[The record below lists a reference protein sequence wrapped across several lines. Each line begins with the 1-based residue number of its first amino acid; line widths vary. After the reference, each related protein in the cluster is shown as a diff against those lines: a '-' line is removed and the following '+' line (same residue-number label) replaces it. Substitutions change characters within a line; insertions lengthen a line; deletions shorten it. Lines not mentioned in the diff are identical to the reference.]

1 MDTPSKSSNDE
12 PRVLKEVDCY
22 ISPAMQKQILLL
34 LYKNREDYHT
44 LDNESIKEA
53 RIKPNLDLLEFV
65 VRDGRS
71 SFVEPVGDQMD
82 TYLLRS
88 NTVTFPRTLLGYF
101 VNDECHFI
109 PLKRDV
115 LVLDTCKEP
124 VKVDK
129 TNQNSD
135 SSTLTAVGPAAFVSA
150 RLRTADANAL
160 RGPMASRRKPA
171 DSDPDV
177 IFLKQQ
183 IQAPWCPVQYK
194 RFNPSEAFERRI
206 PLLYPNDDM
215 PEITRNRVMGPS
227 QEEYVNSLLAAVT
240 PHVLDRNRMEPVK
253 PPTLEELIQT
263 IMIKAQ
269 LIRFDKLVICLRE
282 RFKDPHSVTNATVLQ
297 YLPTYAVLLRGW
309 WVAKSEILYPPY
321 SFSEHSGTPSALLV
335 LARDYIMA
343 VFHRGEHL
351 TRKTISCMTKVPTV
365 EATEM
370 LKSLACKMSTA
381 QKGCANHW
389 EFHPTDYDFIKK
401 YPDIVQ
407 QQQVAW
413 EIRIRQ
419 LCTRLKLEHLVSDGV
434 RRKRNPGQNSGESG
448 SDSETGFKS
457 LVSGVHISTP
467 GKNTNRKRV
476 RQSSVCHTTDTE
488 KNRNSSKSP
497 DSKRIRTQSLSSSYS
512 PPGGLSSPPHSTTT
526 TTTKLS
532 SSLQKDAASSEFCT
546 PISPRS
552 VKLNSPKPKVNNTPV
567 SPEIPDNSQAS
578 SVANSLNNQTV
589 ACKVEPDSPVDGD
602 TGDTAAAATTTTTGV
617 VASVSTADSDVE
629 QAKLKRSPSFQ
640 NFSQSPVMNDCY
652 NDQINGN
659 IELSDRI
666 NPIGDHV
673 DSLRT
678 PLQSVHDTN
687 KDDNSNNSNNNNLL
701 NIDNIN
707 DELPE
712 VFVNNSINFVKN
724 VLNTQPIV
732 ALSALTKIYQ
742 QQLGNFNANF
752 HATFWKNSP
761 PPPPGSES
769 ERELLKTYL
778 LKVLHTI
785 DARELTVCWPTIP
798 TALEKEPLFVI
809 KVAGPECGAVSESIA
824 QFRDIILALYESLP
838 SFKMKDLQE
847 KCPIFPPKGMSE
859 KAMRTF
865 IKQYCIFRHGR
876 YFLRC
881 TVSDD

>member
-1 MDTPSKSSNDE
+1 
-12 PRVLKEVDCY
+12 
-22 ISPAMQKQILLL
+22 MQKQILLL
-34 LYKNREDYHT
+34 LYKNRENYHT

-53 RIKPNLDLLEFV
+53 RIKSNLDLLEFV
-65 VRDGRS
+65 VEDGRS
-71 SFVEPVGDQMD
+71 SFVESVGEQID

-88 NTVTFPRTLLGYF
+88 NTVAFPRTLLGYF

-109 PLKRDV
+109 PLKRDA
-115 LVLDTCKEP
+115 LVLDTCKEAA
-124 VKVDK
+124 KVDK

-135 SSTLTAVGPAAFVSA
+135 SSTSTPVGPAAFVSA
-150 RLRTADANAL
+150 RLRTSDAIAL

-183 IQAPWCPVQYK
+183 VQAPWCPVHYK
-194 RFNPSEAFERRI
+194 RFIPSEAFERRI

-215 PEITRNRVMGPS
+215 PELTRNRVTGPS
-227 QEEYVNSLLAAVT
+227 QEEYVNNLLASVT
-240 PHVLDRNRMEPVK
+240 PHVVDRSRTEPVK
-253 PPTLEELIQT
+253 LPTLGELIQT

-282 RFKDPHSVTNATVLQ
+282 RFKDPHSVTNTSVLQ
-297 YLPTYAVLLRGW
+297 YLPTFAVLLRGW
-309 WVAKSEILYPPY
+309 WVAKSEILYPPN
-321 SFSEHSGTPSALLV
+321 SFSEHSGTPNTLLIR
-335 LARDYIMA
+335 ARDYIMA

-365 EATEM
+365 EATEI
-370 LKSLACKMSTA
+370 LKSLACKMSTT

-389 EFHPTDYDFIKK
+389 EFYPTDYDFIKK

-419 LCTRLKLEHLVSDGV
+419 LCTQLKLEHLVSDGV
-434 RRKRNPGQNSGESG
+434 RRKRNPGQHSGESG
-448 SDSETGFKS
+448 SDSDSGFKS

-467 GKNTNRKRV
+467 SKNTNRKRL
-476 RQSSVCHTTDTE
+476 RQSSVCHTTDTD
-488 KNRNSSKSP
+488 KDANNSLKPP
-497 DSKRIRTQSLSSSYS
+497 DRKRVRTQSLSSSHS
-512 PPGGLSSPPHSTTT
+512 SGLSSPHSTTT
-526 TTTKLS
+526 KLPCLQTDVVS
-532 SSLQKDAASSEFCT
+532 SKFCIPTSPPPVKINSPKLKVNST
-546 PISPRS
+546 PISS
-552 VKLNSPKPKVNNTPV
+552 DL
-567 SPEIPDNSQAS
+567 PDNSSTALSTS
-578 SVANSLNNQTV
+578 SFNNQTV
-589 ACKVEPDSPVDGD
+589 GCKLEPPTPEDRDPDIP
-602 TGDTAAAATTTTTGV
+602 TAAAA
-617 VASVSTADSDVE
+617 ASVTDSE
-629 QAKLKRSPSFQ
+629 MNKLKLKRSPSSHDI
-640 NFSQSPVMNDCY
+640 SQSAIMDNGHNDT
-652 NDQINGN
+652 NSNT
-659 IELSDRI
+659 ELSSQTDLI
-666 NPIGDHV
+666 SNHIG
-673 DSLRT
+673 LPCT
-678 PLQSVHDTN
+678 PLQSVNDT
-687 KDDNSNNSNNNNLL
+687 
-701 NIDNIN
+701 NIDNN
-707 DELPE
+707 DSVLKFDSDNEMPELLM
-712 VFVNNSINFVKN
+712 NNSINFVKN

-732 ALSALTKIYQ
+732 ALSALTKVYQ
-742 QQLGNFNANF
+742 QQLGNFDANF
-752 HATFWKNSP
+752 YSTLWKNSP

-778 LKVLHTI
+778 LKVLQTI
-785 DARELTVCWPTIP
+785 DARQLTVCWPSIP

>member
-1 MDTPSKSSNDE
+1 MDVPAKSGGDE
-12 PRVLKEVDCY
+12 PGVLKEVDCY
-22 ISPAMQKQILLL
+22 ISPALQKQILLL
-34 LYKNREDYHT
+34 LYKNRENYHT

-71 SFVEPVGDQMD
+71 SCVESVGEQID

-109 PLKRDV
+109 PLKRDA
-115 LVLDTCKEP
+115 LVLDTCKEA

-135 SSTLTAVGPAAFVSA
+135 SSTSTPVAPAAFVSA
-150 RLRTADANAL
+150 RLRTADAIAL

-183 IQAPWCPVQYK
+183 VQAPWCPVQYK
-194 RFNPSEAFERRI
+194 RFIPSEAFERRI
-206 PLLYPNDDM
+206 PLLYSNDDM
-215 PEITRNRVMGPS
+215 PELTRNRVTGPS
-227 QEEYVNSLLAAVT
+227 QEEYVNSLLASVT
-240 PHVLDRNRMEPVK
+240 PHVVDRSRTEPVK
-253 PPTLEELIQT
+253 LPTLGELIQT

-282 RFKDPHSVTNATVLQ
+282 RFKDPHSVTNTSVLQ
-297 YLPTYAVLLRGW
+297 YLPTFAVLLRGW
-309 WVAKSEILYPPY
+309 WVAKSEIIYPPN
-321 SFSEHSGTPSALLV
+321 SFSEHSGTPSAILIR
-335 LARDYIMA
+335 ARDYIMA

-365 EATEM
+365 EATEI
-370 LKSLACKMSTA
+370 LKSLACKMSTT

-389 EFHPTDYDFIKK
+389 KFYPTDYDFIKK

-419 LCTRLKLEHLVSDGV
+419 LCTQLKLEHLVSDGV
-434 RRKRNPGQNSGESG
+434 RRKRNPGQHSGESG
-448 SDSETGFKS
+448 SDSDTGFKS

-467 GKNTNRKRV
+467 SKNTNRKRL

-488 KNRNSSKSP
+488 KDATNSLKSP
-497 DSKRIRTQSLSSSYS
+497 DRKRVRTQSLSSSYS
-512 PPGGLSSPPHSTTT
+512 SGLSSPHPTS

-532 SSLQKDAASSEFCT
+532 CLQTDVVSSKFCT
-546 PISPRS
+546 PISPPP
-552 VKLNSPKPKVNNTPV
+552 VKINSPKLKVNSTPI
-567 SPEIPDNSQAS
+567 SSEPPDNSS
-578 SVANSLNNQTV
+578 TSLV
-589 ACKVEPDSPVDGD
+589 SKMDEIKPKLSP
-602 TGDTAAAATTTTTGV
+602 
-617 VASVSTADSDVE
+617 
-629 QAKLKRSPSFQ
+629 PSHDL
-640 NFSQSPVMNDCY
+640 SQSAIIDNCHND
-652 NDQINGN
+652 INGN
-659 IELSDRI
+659 IELSSQTDLVGNRI
-666 NPIGDHV
+666 
-673 DSLRT
+673 DSPCT
-678 PLQSVHDTN
+678 PSQYI
-687 KDDNSNNSNNNNLL
+687 NNTIMDNNNNDLNFDNNNEIPELL
-701 NIDNIN
+701 M
-707 DELPE
+707 
-712 VFVNNSINFVKN
+712 NNSINFVKN

-742 QQLGNFNANF
+742 QQLGNFDANF
-752 HATFWKNSP
+752 YSTLWKNSP

-785 DARELTVCWPTIP
+785 DARQLTVCWPTVP
-798 TALEKEPLFVI
+798 TALEEEPLFVI
-809 KVAGPECGAVSESIA
+809 KVAGPECGAVSEPIA

-847 KCPIFPPKGMSE
+847 KCPVFPPKGMSD

-865 IKQYCIFRHGR
+865 IKVKNYA
-876 YFLRC
+876 
-881 TVSDD
+881 

>member
-1 MDTPSKSSNDE
+1 MDVPAKSGGDE
-12 PRVLKEVDCY
+12 PGVLKEVDCY
-22 ISPAMQKQILLL
+22 ISPALEKQILLL
-34 LYKNREDYHT
+34 LYKNRENYHT

-53 RIKPNLDLLEFV
+53 RIKPNLDLLEFL

-71 SFVEPVGDQMD
+71 SFVESVGEQID

-109 PLKRDV
+109 PLKRDA
-115 LVLDTCKEP
+115 LVLDTCKEA

-135 SSTLTAVGPAAFVSA
+135 SSTSTPVAPAAFVSA
-150 RLRTADANAL
+150 RLRTADAIAL

-183 IQAPWCPVQYK
+183 VQAPWCPVQYK
-194 RFNPSEAFERRI
+194 RFIPSEAFERRI
-206 PLLYPNDDM
+206 PLLYSNDDM
-215 PEITRNRVMGPS
+215 PELTRNRVTGPS
-227 QEEYVNSLLAAVT
+227 QEEYVNSLLASVT
-240 PHVLDRNRMEPVK
+240 PHVVDRSRTESVK
-253 PPTLEELIQT
+253 LPTLGELIQT

-282 RFKDPHSVTNATVLQ
+282 RFKDPHSVTNTSVLQ
-297 YLPTYAVLLRGW
+297 YLPTFAVLLRGW
-309 WVAKSEILYPPY
+309 WVAKSEIIYPPN
-321 SFSEHSGTPSALLV
+321 SFSEHSGTPSALLIR
-335 LARDYIMA
+335 ARDYIMA

-365 EATEM
+365 EATEI
-370 LKSLACKMSTA
+370 LKSLACKMSTT

-389 EFHPTDYDFIKK
+389 KFYPTDYDFIKK

-419 LCTRLKLEHLVSDGV
+419 LCTQLKLEHLVSDGV
-434 RRKRNPGQNSGESG
+434 RRKRNPGQHSGESG
-448 SDSETGFKS
+448 SDSDTGFKS

-467 GKNTNRKRV
+467 SKNTNRKRL

-488 KNRNSSKSP
+488 KDATNSLKSP
-497 DSKRIRTQSLSSSYS
+497 DRKRVRTQSLSSSYS
-512 PPGGLSSPPHSTTT
+512 SDVSS
-526 TTTKLS
+526 K
-532 SSLQKDAASSEFCT
+532 FCT
-546 PISPRS
+546 PISPPP
-552 VKLNSPKPKVNNTPV
+552 VKINSPKLKVNSTPI
-567 SPEIPDNSQAS
+567 SSEPPDNSS
-578 SVANSLNNQTV
+578 TSLVSNSVSNQTV
-589 ACKVEPDSPVDGD
+589 ACKLEPDAPEDPNPGIS
-602 TGDTAAAATTTTTGV
+602 AAAA
-617 VASVSTADSDVE
+617 ARVSDSEMDE
-629 QAKLKRSPSFQ
+629 IKPKLSPPSHDL
-640 NFSQSPVMNDCY
+640 SQSAIIDNCHND
-652 NDQINGN
+652 INGN
-659 IELSDRI
+659 TELSSQTDLVGNRI
-666 NPIGDHV
+666 
-673 DSLRT
+673 DSPCT
-678 PLQSVHDTN
+678 PSQYI
-687 KDDNSNNSNNNNLL
+687 NNTIMDNNNNDLNFDNNNEMPELL
-701 NIDNIN
+701 M
-707 DELPE
+707 
-712 VFVNNSINFVKN
+712 NNSINFVKN

-742 QQLGNFNANF
+742 QQLGNFDANF
-752 HATFWKNSP
+752 YSTLWKNSP

-785 DARELTVCWPTIP
+785 DARQLTVCWPTVP
-798 TALEKEPLFVI
+798 TALEEEPLFVI

-847 KCPIFPPKGMSE
+847 KCPVFPPKGMSD

>member
-1 MDTPSKSSNDE
+1 MDVPTKSGSDE
-12 PRVLKEVDCY
+12 PGVLKEVDCY

-34 LYKNREDYHT
+34 LYKNRENYHT

-65 VRDGRS
+65 VEDGRS
-71 SFVEPVGDQMD
+71 SFVESVGEQID
-82 TYLLRS
+82 TYVLRS
-88 NTVTFPRTLLGYF
+88 NTVAFPRTLLGYF

-109 PLKRDV
+109 PLKRDA
-115 LVLDTCKEP
+115 LVLDTCKEAA
-124 VKVDK
+124 KADK

-135 SSTLTAVGPAAFVSA
+135 SSTSTPVGPAAFVSA
-150 RLRTADANAL
+150 RLRTADAIAL

-171 DSDPDV
+171 ESDPDV

-183 IQAPWCPVQYK
+183 VQAPWCPVHYK
-194 RFNPSEAFERRI
+194 RFIPSEAFERRI

-215 PEITRNRVMGPS
+215 PELTRNRVTGPS
-227 QEEYVNSLLAAVT
+227 QEEYVNNLLASVT
-240 PHVLDRNRMEPVK
+240 PHVVDRSRTEPVK
-253 PPTLEELIQT
+253 LPTLGELIQT

-282 RFKDPHSVTNATVLQ
+282 RFKDPHSVSNTSVLQ
-297 YLPTYAVLLRGW
+297 YLPTFAVLLRGW
-309 WVAKSEILYPPY
+309 WVAKSEILYPPN
-321 SFSEHSGTPSALLV
+321 SFSEHSGTPNTLLIR
-335 LARDYIMA
+335 ARDYIMA

-365 EATEM
+365 EATEI
-370 LKSLACKMSTA
+370 LKSLACKMSTT

-389 EFHPTDYDFIKK
+389 EFYPTDYDFIKK

-419 LCTRLKLEHLVSDGV
+419 LCTQLKLEHLVSDGV
-434 RRKRNPGQNSGESG
+434 RRKRNPGQHSGESG
-448 SDSETGFKS
+448 SDSDTGFKS
-457 LVSGVHISTP
+457 LVSGVHVSSP
-467 GKNTNRKRV
+467 SKNTNRKRL
-476 RQSSVCHTTDTE
+476 RQSSVCHTTDTD
-488 KNRNSSKSP
+488 KDANNSLKSP
-497 DSKRIRTQSLSSSYS
+497 DRKRVRTQSLSSSYS
-512 PPGGLSSPPHSTTT
+512 SGLSSPHSTTT
-526 TTTKLS
+526 KLPCLQTDVVS
-532 SSLQKDAASSEFCT
+532 STFCIPT
-546 PISPRS
+546 SPPP
-552 VKLNSPKPKVNNTPV
+552 VKINSPKIKVNSAPI
-567 SPEIPDNSQAS
+567 SSELPDNSSTTLATDS
-578 SVANSLNNQTV
+578 FNNQTV
-589 ACKVEPDSPVDGD
+589 ACKLEPPTPKDPDPD
-602 TGDTAAAATTTTTGV
+602 IPAAVAASA
-617 VASVSTADSDVE
+617 ASVTDSE
-629 QAKLKRSPSFQ
+629 MNELKLKRSPSSHDI
-640 NFSQSPVMNDCY
+640 SQSPIMDNCHNDT
-652 NDQINGN
+652 NGN
-659 IELSDRI
+659 TELSSQTDLVG
-666 NPIGDHV
+666 NYIG
-673 DSLRT
+673 SPCT
-678 PLQSVHDTN
+678 PLQFVNDIN
-687 KDDNSNNSNNNNLL
+687 MDNNNDVLKFENDNEMPELL
-701 NIDNIN
+701 M
-707 DELPE
+707 
-712 VFVNNSINFVKN
+712 NNSINFVKN

-732 ALSALTKIYQ
+732 ALSALTKVYQ
-742 QQLGNFNANF
+742 QQLGNFDSNF
-752 HATFWKNSP
+752 YSTLWKNSP

-778 LKVLHTI
+778 LKVLQTV
-785 DARELTVCWPTIP
+785 DARQLTVCWPTIP

>member
-1 MDTPSKSSNDE
+1 MDVPAESGSDE
-12 PRVLKEVDCY
+12 PGVLKEIDCY

-34 LYKNREDYHT
+34 LYKNRENYHT

-65 VRDGRS
+65 VEDGRS
-71 SFVEPVGDQMD
+71 SFVESVGEQID

-88 NTVTFPRTLLGYF
+88 NTVAFPRTLLGYF

-109 PLKRDV
+109 PLKRDA
-115 LVLDTCKEP
+115 LVLDTCKEAA
-124 VKVDK
+124 KVDK

-135 SSTLTAVGPAAFVSA
+135 SSTSTPVGPAAFVSA
-150 RLRTADANAL
+150 RLRTADAIAL

-183 IQAPWCPVQYK
+183 VQAPWCPVHYK
-194 RFNPSEAFERRI
+194 RFIPSEAFERRI

-215 PEITRNRVMGPS
+215 PELTRNRVTGPS
-227 QEEYVNSLLAAVT
+227 QEEYVNNLLASVT
-240 PHVLDRNRMEPVK
+240 PHVVDRSRTEPVK
-253 PPTLEELIQT
+253 LPTLGELIQT

-282 RFKDPHSVTNATVLQ
+282 RFKDPHSVTNTSVLQ
-297 YLPTYAVLLRGW
+297 YLPTFAVLLRGW
-309 WVAKSEILYPPY
+309 WVAKSEILYPPN
-321 SFSEHSGTPSALLV
+321 SFSEHSGTPNTLLIR
-335 LARDYIMA
+335 ARDYIMA

-365 EATEM
+365 EATEI
-370 LKSLACKMSTA
+370 LKSLACKMSTT

-389 EFHPTDYDFIKK
+389 EFYPTDYDFIKK

-419 LCTRLKLEHLVSDGV
+419 LCTQLKLEHLVSDGV
-434 RRKRNPGQNSGESG
+434 RRKRNPGQHSGESG
-448 SDSETGFKS
+448 SDSDSGFKS

-467 GKNTNRKRV
+467 SKNTNRKRL
-476 RQSSVCHTTDTE
+476 RQSSVCHTTDTD
-488 KNRNSSKSP
+488 KDANNSLKP
-497 DSKRIRTQSLSSSYS
+497 PGRKRVRTQSLSSSYS
-512 PPGGLSSPPHSTTT
+512 SGLSSPHSTS
-526 TTTKLS
+526 TKLPCLQTDGVS
-532 SSLQKDAASSEFCT
+532 SKFCIPTSPPPVKINSPKLKVNST
-546 PISPRS
+546 PISS
-552 VKLNSPKPKVNNTPV
+552 DL
-567 SPEIPDNSQAS
+567 PDNSSTALS
-578 SVANSLNNQTV
+578 TNSFNNQTV
-589 ACKVEPDSPVDGD
+589 GCKLEPPTPEDRDPDIP
-602 TGDTAAAATTTTTGV
+602 TAAAA
-617 VASVSTADSDVE
+617 ASVTDSE
-629 QAKLKRSPSFQ
+629 MNELKLKRSPSSHDI
-640 NFSQSPVMNDCY
+640 SQSAIMDNGHNDT
-652 NDQINGN
+652 NSNT
-659 IELSDRI
+659 ELSSQTDLI
-666 NPIGDHV
+666 SNHIG
-673 DSLRT
+673 LPCT
-678 PLQSVHDTN
+678 PLQPVNDT
-687 KDDNSNNSNNNNLL
+687 
-701 NIDNIN
+701 NIDNN
-707 DELPE
+707 DSVLKFDSDNEMPELLM
-712 VFVNNSINFVKN
+712 NNSINFVKN

-732 ALSALTKIYQ
+732 ALSALTKVYQ
-742 QQLGNFNANF
+742 QQLGNFDANF
-752 HATFWKNSP
+752 YSTLWKNSP

-778 LKVLHTI
+778 LKVLQTI
-785 DARELTVCWPTIP
+785 DARQLTVCWPNIP